1 MRAWIF
7 SDLHLEVNPTSP
19 ITAIPDADVCI
30 CAGDIFTKGPTRS
43 IQYLGKHVSP
53 HMPVLF
59 VPGNHEYWGSS
70 LVEGLEEGLQEAASY
85 PNVHV
90 LHRRIVQLGGFR
102 FAGAT
107 FWSDL
112 NLFNAI
118 EMAMLHAKEGMN
130 DFKRIMLSKKPF
142 KRFSVRKSMELHWE
156 ENLFIQ
162 SALWDDSA
170 LPLVVITHHAP
181 SILSVPPQYINDPVA
196 PMFASRFEKHIIKYQ
211 PRLWVHGHLH
221 NRSDYVIQNTKVICN
236 PYGYASENE
245 TLDFDPAWVVDLAS
259 LQQKKSETTGVP

>member
-19 ITAIPDADVCI
+19 IASIPDADVCI
-30 CAGDIFTKGPTRS
+30 CAGDIFTKGLTRS
-43 IQYLGKHVSP
+43 IKYLGDHVSP

-70 LVEGLEEGLQEAASY
+70 LVEGLEEGIREAAKY
-85 PNVHV
+85 PGVHV
-90 LHRRIVQLGGFR
+90 LHRNFVHFGGVR

-112 NLFNAI
+112 NLFNSI

-130 DFKRIMLSKKPF
+130 DFRRIMLSKKPF
-142 KRFSVRKSMELHWE
+142 KRFSVRNSMQLHWE
-156 ENLFIQ
+156 ENAFIQ
-162 SALWDDSA
+162 SVLWHESSM
-170 LPLVVITHHAP
+170 PLVVITHHAP
-181 SILSVPPQYINDPVA
+181 SILSVSPEFIDDPVA
-196 PMFASRFEKHIIKYQ
+196 PMFASRFEQHIIKYQ

-221 NRSDYVIQNTKVICN
+221 NRSDYMIQNTRVVCN
-236 PYGYASENE
+236 PYGYVSEKE
-245 TLDFDPAWVVDLAS
+245 TSDFDPALVVDLAAMPPNDM
-259 LQQKKSETTGVP
+259 G

>member
-1 MRAWIF
+1 MKAWIF
-7 SDLHLEVNPTSP
+7 SDLHLEVNATSP
-19 ITAIPDADVCI
+19 IKTIPDADVCI
-30 CAGDIFTKGPTRS
+30 CAGDIFTKGLTRS
-43 IQYLGKHVSP
+43 IKYLGEHVSP

-70 LVEGLEEGLQEAASY
+70 LVEGLEEGIREADNY
-85 PNVHV
+85 PDVHI
-90 LHRRIVQLGGFR
+90 LHRKFVHFGGFR

-112 NLFNAI
+112 NLFNSV

-130 DFKRIMLSKKPF
+130 DFRRIMLSKKPF
-142 KRFSVRKSMELHWE
+142 KRFSVRKSMELHWQ
-156 ENLFIQ
+156 ENAFIQ
-162 SALWDDSA
+162 SALWHEST

-181 SILSVPPQYINDPVA
+181 SILSVPREFIDDPVA
-196 PMFASRFEKHIIKYQ
+196 PMFASRFEKHIIAYQ

-221 NRSDYVIQNTKVICN
+221 NRSDYMIQRTRVICN

-245 TLDFDPAWVVDLAS
+245 TVDFDPAFVVDLS
-259 LQQKKSETTGVP
+259 SMQSDGGKQ